1 MNINNGKL
9 VSLSFASH
17 REDQARGRDV
27 VPASRRLLRLRANE
41 VGRDANVDVQVVLG
55 PARDWPLVVERD
67 SDGVSALGGRCAEAV
82 VHYDEGLEWSNTR
95 IIFTKRH

>member
-17 REDQARGRDV
+17 LEDQARGGDV

-41 VGRDANVDVQVVLG
+41 VGRDANVDVQIVLG

-82 VHYDEGLEWSNTR
+82 VHYDEGLEWSKR
-95 IIFTKRH
+95 IFF